1 MNNTI
6 YKLFVG
12 GFCVCMGLSACNKD
26 LLDKQ
31 PPMSYSDEVMWS
43 DLRLVEAYVNSR
55 YWILPHFIDASTKAS
70 TTGLSG
76 ASDEGYAH
84 WNYEGE
90 FRFNLGQIT
99 PDYTGLDNW
108 TDDYAYIRS
117 CNIFFERIAGVK
129 GDESVRSRLIG
140 EMKFIRAWCYFDLL
154 SRYGGVPLITKSYT
168 IADKNFT
175 VKRNT
180 YDEGMAFV
188 IKELDEALPALPFTY
203 NSTNTGRITKGAV
216 LAFKSRALLYAASK
230 LHNDSPVDKAKWKLA
245 GDAAKAVIDLADQGY
260 YRLDQRADYKQIF
273 LDKKTPEAIFSF
285 GMNATYADNSID
297 VYIYPNGSHGYSA
310 YVPSQNM
317 VDAFEMK
324 SGKMIT
330 DPASGYDAAHPYDNR
345 DPRFY
350 ANILFNGA
358 PFKGR
363 NVEYFTGGMDS
374 PQSSVD
380 SWNSSFTGYN
390 WRKYADETNTN
401 IFGGSGQNWIAF
413 RLGEIYLNY
422 AEAAFEQGD
431 EVTAR
436 KYLNLVRSRASVQL
450 PDITATGEAL
460 RTSIYHERAIEL
472 CFEGHRFFDV
482 RRWKIAE
489 ETDNLPLKRVSI
501 EKKADGTFKYTYLT
515 LQDRKFNVN
524 NYLFPI
530 PKEEMNKNSELL
542 QNPGY

>member
-6 YKLFVG
+6 YKLFAAG
-12 GFCVCMGLSACNKD
+12 ICAWISLSACNKNI
-26 LLDKQ
+26 LDKQ

-76 ASDEGYAH
+76 ASDEGYDH

-129 GDESVRSRLIG
+129 GDEDLRNRLIG

-154 SRYGGVPLITKSYT
+154 CRYGGVPLITKSYT
-168 IADKNFT
+168 IADSSFL
-175 VKRNT
+175 VKRDT
-180 YDEGMAFV
+180 YDAGMNFI
-188 IKELDEALPALPFTY
+188 IKELDEALPLVPYVY
-203 NSTNTGRITKGAV
+203 NSTNTGRITKGAI
-216 LAFKSRALLYAASK
+216 LAFKSRALLYAAST
-230 LHNDSPVDKAKWKLA
+230 LNNAAGDKARWQLA
-245 GDAAKAVIDLADQGY
+245 ADAAKAVTDLASQGY
-260 YRLDQRADYKQIF
+260 YQLDQRVDYKQLF
-273 LDKKTPEAIFSF
+273 LDKKSPEAILTF
-285 GMNATYADNSID
+285 GMNATYGDNYID

-310 YVPSQNM
+310 YVPSQNI
-317 VDAFEMK
+317 VDEFEMK
-324 SGKMIT
+324 NGKPVT

-350 ANILFNGA
+350 ADILFNGA

-363 NVEYFTGGMDS
+363 TVEYFTGGMDS
-374 PQSSVD
+374 PQSNVD
-380 SWNSSFTGYN
+380 NWNASLTGYN

-401 IFGGSGQNWIAF
+401 IDGGSAQNWIIF
-413 RLGEIYLNY
+413 RLAEIYLNY
-422 AEAAFEQGD
+422 AEAAWELGD
-431 EVTAR
+431 EVNAR
-436 KYLNLVRSRASVQL
+436 KYLNLVRSRASVNL
-450 PDITATGEAL
+450 PDVTATGIAL
-460 RTSIYHERAIEL
+460 RDRIYHERMIEL

-482 RRWKIAE
+482 RRWKIAAI
-489 ETDNLPLKRVSI
+489 TDNKPLKRVSI
-501 EKKADGTFKYTYLT
+501 EKKADGTFTYTYPT
-515 LQDRKFNVN
+515 LQNRRFNLN

-530 PKEEMNKNSELL
+530 PKEEMNKNNLL
-542 QNPGY
+542 VQNPGY